1 MLVNDEKPRG
11 KTLENC
17 VEHVNLRIA
26 VLNERLNLRG
36 RKFVDFL
43 RNTAGEFGHALAP
56 DSAQLRFRLDKSRES
71 RSIAAAGETLY
82 TVTEL

>member
-43 RNTAGEFGHALAP
+43 RNTAGEFGHDLVSNYFKQYFSLISSHLGNFISTP
-56 DSAQLRFRLDKSRES
+56 
-71 RSIAAAGETLY
+71 
-82 TVTEL
+82 